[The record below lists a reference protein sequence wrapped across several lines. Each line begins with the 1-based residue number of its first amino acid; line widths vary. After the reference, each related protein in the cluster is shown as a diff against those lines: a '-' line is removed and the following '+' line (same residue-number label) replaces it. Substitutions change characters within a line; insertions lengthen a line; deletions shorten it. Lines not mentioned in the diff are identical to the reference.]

1 MPNVDHGRRELR
13 FKIVYYGPGLGG
25 KTTNLEHIHGHSKAE
40 TRGRLVALN
49 DASERTLFFDLL
61 PMELG
66 QYRGYTVRVHLC
78 TVPGQIA
85 ADHVRKLVLR
95 SVDGIVM
102 VVDSQVARLDENRQS
117 IRNLEQNLR
126 LLGED
131 PQKLPLVVQYN
142 KRDLVNAASVATL
155 RQVLGVP
162 AGVPQVEAVANQG
175 RGVFETFKAI
185 LRGCLNLVGE
195 PSKAPGGR
203 IPSIV
208 PGRHVSMFPDAEA
221 PTLQRISVPPPP
233 RAPVAAESQAPEPSR
248 PGTRRVVGAG

>member
-25 KTTNLEHIHGHSKAE
+25 KTTNLEHIHARSKPE

-142 KRDLVNAASVATL
+142 KRDLPNAASVATL
-155 RQVLGVP
+155 RQVLRVP
-162 AGVPQVEAVANQG
+162 EGVPQLEAIANTGQ
-175 RGVFETFKAI
+175 GVFETFKAI
-185 LRGCLNLVGE
+185 LRGCLNLIGE
-195 PSKAPGGR
+195 PSRAAAGR
-203 IPSIV
+203 VPSIV
-208 PGRHVSMFPDAEA
+208 PGRHVSMFPDAEP
-221 PTLQRISVPPPP
+221 PTLKRITVPLPP
-233 RAPVAAESQAPEPSR
+233 RVPAVSESVAPEPLP
-248 PGTRRVVGAG
+248 PGPRRIAGAG

>member
-13 FKIVYYGPGLGG
+13 FKVVYYGPGLGG
-25 KTTNLEHIHGHSKAE
+25 KTTNLEHIHARSRPE
-40 TRGRLVALN
+40 TRGRLIALN

-102 VVDSQVARLDENRQS
+102 VVDSQYARLEENRQS

-131 PQKLPLVVQYN
+131 PARLPLVVQYN
-142 KRDLVNAASVATL
+142 KRDLPSAAGLTTL
-155 RQVLGVP
+155 SQVLRVP
-162 AGVPQVEAVANQG
+162 EGVPQLEAVASQG

-185 LRGCLNLVGE
+185 LRGCLNLVGD
-195 PSKAPGGR
+195 PATAPAGR
-203 IPSIV
+203 VPSII

-221 PTLQRISVPPPP
+221 PGLKPISVPPPP
-233 RAPVAAESQAPEPSR
+233 RSSGIVESVPPGADPRRAA
-248 PGTRRVVGAG
+248 GAR

>member
-13 FKIVYYGPGLGG
+13 FKLVYYGPGLGG
-25 KTTNLEHIHGHSKAE
+25 KTTNLEHIHAHSRPE

-102 VVDSQVARLDENRQS
+102 VVDSQYARLEENRQS

-131 PQKLPLVVQYN
+131 PARLPLVVQYN
-142 KRDLVNAASVATL
+142 KRDLPSAAGLNTL
-155 RQVLGVP
+155 SQVLRVP
-162 AGVPQVEAVANQG
+162 ESVPQIEAVASQG

-195 PSKAPGGR
+195 PANAAAGR
-203 IPSIV
+203 VPSII
-208 PGRHVSMFPDAEA
+208 PGRHVSMFPDAEP
-221 PTLQRISVPPPP
+221 PTRETLSVPPAA
-233 RAPVAAESQAPEPSR
+233 RAPLIGESVPPAPGPRRAAGAP
-248 PGTRRVVGAG
+248 